1 MVHGWSCLSPDW
13 IAWGWLWFFRYLE
26 RHAGDY
32 ECMTVPR
39 DQVVIERWDRGS
51 VSGFDFNRHRVQTTF
66 IEAQGGERG
75 RLMRRSDGKKEVAF
89 GIHLTGEQR
98 AAVARR
104 LNEHLKI
111 R

>member
-1 MVHGWSCLSPDW
+1 MV
-13 IAWGWLWFFRYLE
+13 FRCLE

-32 ECMTVPR
+32 ECMTVR
-39 DQVVIERWDRGS
+39 GDRVVIERWDRGS
-51 VSGFDFNRHRVQTTF
+51 VSRFDFNRHRVQTTF

-75 RLMRRSDGKKEVAF
+75 RLMLRSDGRKEKEVAF

-104 LNEHLKI
+104 LKEHLKI